1 MGRTMYQ
8 FAVQPILYP
17 RSVFVFVINITLA
30 LLQQGFVYFA
40 FSRRNQFELLIMADV
55 AVFVGGVTIKLVD
68 VLSDP
73 KLSTAIDLLPCDAL

>member
-17 RSVFVFVINITLA
+17 RSVFIVVINITLA
-30 LLQQGFVYFA
+30 LLQQGGIHIA
-40 FSRRNQFELLIMADV
+40 FGRGNQFELLIMADV
-55 AVFVGGVTIKLVD
+55 AVLVGGVTVKSVD

-73 KLSTAIDLLPCDAL
+73 KSNTAIDLLPFDAL